1 MKLKTDDTSLIT
13 AQQPDAPTP
22 ETPDAAQ
29 SPRRSLWKTWIADL
43 LLFCFTG
50 IYVELC
56 LHLCVYHKLDRHT
69 IYLILFALQAGVF
82 FSLLTSFLPKILR
95 QIVGVLL
102 VAVQVLFAEVQLVYQ
117 CIFGN
122 FMPISQ
128 VSMGENVIT
137 NFNSQIFY
145 AIFKNLPRIILLL
158 LPLIAEQALSVTIG
172 LADTLMVSSVGE
184 AAVSGVSLV
193 DSFNT
198 LMIQIMSALATGGA
212 VVTSQYIGHQE
223 PKNAKAAAAQI
234 LFVLSSF
241 SVLVAAVVIGGRHAI
256 LRGIFGSID
265 ADVMTYAE
273 TYFLLSAL
281 SYPFIGLYNAGA
293 ALFRAQGNSKISMM
307 SSLVMNV
314 VNIGGNAV
322 LIYGFKMGVMGAALA
337 SLVSRAIACV
347 AVLYLLQRPACPLR
361 VDGLQAL
368 APKAR
373 LIQQILRV
381 GIPAGI
387 ENGMFQIGKLS
398 VSSLTSTLG
407 TAAIAANAV
416 ANTTTTFLNIP
427 ANAVG
432 MAALTV
438 VGQCLGAGEK
448 DQAVYYS
455 RRLMLTA
462 YCGAWVMNLSAFFF
476 ANRFAVSLF
485 NLSPEA
491 QAMALDIMVWFN
503 IVSLFV
509 WPSSFTL
516 PNILRAAGD
525 ARFTMTVSIVSMW
538 AFRVGFCYL
547 CVLAFHGGL
556 LAIWMGM
563 YLDWAFRSLCF
574 FVRFVR
580 GKWLEQQVI

>member
-1 MKLKTDDTSLIT
+1 MSTTQKPIN
-13 AQQPDAPTP
+13 P
-22 ETPDAAQ
+22 
-29 SPRRSLWKTWIADL
+29 
-43 LLFCFTG
+43 LFT
-50 IYVELC
+50 
-56 LHLCVYHKLDRHT
+56 R
-69 IYLILFALQAGVF
+69 QA
-82 FSLLTSFLPKILR
+82 
-95 QIVGVLL
+95 L
-102 VAVQVLFAEVQLVYQ
+102 VA
-117 CIFGN
+117 
-122 FMPISQ
+122 
-128 VSMGENVIT
+128 
-137 NFNSQIFY
+137 
-145 AIFKNLPRIILLL
+145 LL

-198 LMIQIMSALATGGA
+198 LMIQVMSALATGGA
-212 VVTSQYIGHQE
+212 VVTSQYIGHRE

-234 LFVLSSF
+234 LFVLASF
-241 SVLVAAVVIGGRHAI
+241 SLVVAAVVVVGRHAI

-265 ADVMTYAE
+265 ADVMRYAE

-293 ALFRAQGNSKISMM
+293 ALFRAQGNSKISML

-314 VNIGGNAV
+314 INIGGNAV
-322 LIYGFKMGVMGAALA
+322 LIYGFGMGVLGAALA
-337 SLVSRAIACV
+337 SLVSRAVSCLV
-347 AVLYLLQRPACPLR
+347 VLYLLQKPACPLR
-361 VDGLQAL
+361 VDGLRAL
-368 APKAR
+368 APDGG
-373 LIQQILRV
+373 LIRRVLRV

-448 DQAVYYS
+448 EQAVYYS
-455 RRLMLTA
+455 RRLLLTA
-462 YCGAWVMNLSAFFF
+462 YCGAWVMNLSAFLF
-476 ANRFAVSLF
+476 ANRFAISLF

-491 QAMALDIMVWFN
+491 QTMALQVMVWFN
-503 IVSLFV
+503 FVSLFF

-525 ARFTMTVSIVSMW
+525 ARFTMAVSILSMW
-538 AFRVGFCYL
+538 VFRVGFCYVM
-547 CVLAFHGGL
+547 VLGFHGRL
-556 LAIWMGM
+556 LSIWMGM
-563 YLDWAFRSLCF
+563 FLDWVFRSLCF

-580 GKWLEQQVI
+580 GRWMEQSVI

>member
-1 MKLKTDDTSLIT
+1 MSTTQKPIN
-13 AQQPDAPTP
+13 P
-22 ETPDAAQ
+22 
-29 SPRRSLWKTWIADL
+29 
-43 LLFCFTG
+43 LFT
-50 IYVELC
+50 
-56 LHLCVYHKLDRHT
+56 R
-69 IYLILFALQAGVF
+69 QA
-82 FSLLTSFLPKILR
+82 
-95 QIVGVLL
+95 L
-102 VAVQVLFAEVQLVYQ
+102 VA
-117 CIFGN
+117 
-122 FMPISQ
+122 
-128 VSMGENVIT
+128 
-137 NFNSQIFY
+137 
-145 AIFKNLPRIILLL
+145 LL

-198 LMIQIMSALATGGA
+198 LMIQVMSALATGGA
-212 VVTSQYIGHQE
+212 VVTSQYIGHRE

-234 LFVLSSF
+234 LFVLASF
-241 SVLVAAVVIGGRHAI
+241 SLVVAAVVVVGRHAI

-265 ADVMTYAE
+265 ADVMRYAE

-293 ALFRAQGNSKISMM
+293 ALFRAQGNSKISML

-314 VNIGGNAV
+314 INIGGNAV
-322 LIYGFKMGVMGAALA
+322 LIFGFGMGVMGAALA
-337 SLVSRAIACV
+337 SLVSRAVACAV
-347 AVLYLLQRPACPLR
+347 VLYLLQKPACPLR
-361 VDGLQAL
+361 VDGLRAL
-368 APKAR
+368 APDGG
-373 LIQQILRV
+373 LIRRILRV

-416 ANTTTTFLNIP
+416 
-427 ANAVG
+427 G

-448 DQAVYYS
+448 EQAVYYS
-455 RRLMLTA
+455 RRLLLTA
-462 YCGAWVMNLSAFFF
+462 YCGAWVMNLSAFLF
-476 ANRFAVSLF
+476 ANKFAISLF

-491 QAMALDIMVWFN
+491 QTMALQVMVWFN
-503 IVSLFV
+503 FVSLFF

-525 ARFTMTVSIVSMW
+525 ARFTMAVSILSMW
-538 AFRVGFCYL
+538 VFRVGFCYVM
-547 CVLAFHGGL
+547 VLGFHGRL
-556 LAIWMGM
+556 LSIWMGM
-563 YLDWAFRSLCF
+563 FLDWVFRSLCF

-580 GKWLEQQVI
+580 GRWMEQSVI

>member
-1 MKLKTDDTSLIT
+1 MTATKTPAFHKPPLFTRQQLI
-13 AQQPDAPTP
+13 A
-22 ETPDAAQ
+22 
-29 SPRRSLWKTWIADL
+29 
-43 LLFCFTG
+43 
-50 IYVELC
+50 
-56 LHLCVYHKLDRHT
+56 
-69 IYLILFALQAGVF
+69 
-82 FSLLTSFLPKILR
+82 
-95 QIVGVLL
+95 
-102 VAVQVLFAEVQLVYQ
+102 
-117 CIFGN
+117 
-122 FMPISQ
+122 
-128 VSMGENVIT
+128 
-137 NFNSQIFY
+137 
-145 AIFKNLPRIILLL
+145 LL

-212 VVTSQYIGHQE
+212 VVTSQYIGRQE
-223 PKNAKAAAAQI
+223 PRDARNAAAQI
-234 LFVLSSF
+234 LFILSSF
-241 SVLVAAVVIGGRHAI
+241 SLLVAAVVVAGRHAI
-256 LRGIFGSID
+256 LQGIFGSID
-265 ADVMTYAE
+265 ADVMRYAE

-293 ALFRAQGNSKISMM
+293 ALFRAQGNSKISML

-322 LIYGFKMGVMGAALA
+322 LIFHFKMGVMGAALA
-337 SLVSRAIACV
+337 SLVSRMIACF
-347 AVLYLLQRPACPLR
+347 AVIYLLEKPGCLLRIEHLTDLKPDLPLIR
-361 VDGLQAL
+361 
-368 APKAR
+368 R
-373 LIQQILRV
+373 ILRV

-455 RRLMLTA
+455 RRLMLFA
-462 YCGAWVMNLSAFFF
+462 YCGAWFMNLSAFLF
-476 ANRFAVSLF
+476 ANKFALGLF
-485 NLSPEA
+485 SLSPEA
-491 QAMALDIMVWFN
+491 YAMALEVMVWFN
-503 IVSLFV
+503 IVSLFI
-509 WPSSFTL
+509 WPSSFTM

-580 GKWLEQQVI
+580 GKWLEQNVI

>member
-1 MKLKTDDTSLIT
+1 MTST
-13 AQQPDAPTP
+13 QKPTNP
-22 ETPDAAQ
+22 
-29 SPRRSLWKTWIADL
+29 
-43 LLFCFTG
+43 LFT
-50 IYVELC
+50 
-56 LHLCVYHKLDRHT
+56 R
-69 IYLILFALQAGVF
+69 QA
-82 FSLLTSFLPKILR
+82 
-95 QIVGVLL
+95 L
-102 VAVQVLFAEVQLVYQ
+102 VA
-117 CIFGN
+117 
-122 FMPISQ
+122 
-128 VSMGENVIT
+128 
-137 NFNSQIFY
+137 
-145 AIFKNLPRIILLL
+145 LL

-198 LMIQIMSALATGGA
+198 LMIQVMSALATGGA
-212 VVTSQYIGHQE
+212 VVASQYIGHRE

-234 LFVLSSF
+234 LFVLASF
-241 SVLVAAVVIGGRHAI
+241 SLVVAAVVVVGRHAI

-265 ADVMTYAE
+265 ADVMRYAE

-293 ALFRAQGNSKISMM
+293 ALFRAQGNSKISML

-314 VNIGGNAV
+314 INIGGNAV
-322 LIYGFKMGVMGAALA
+322 LIYGFGMGVLGAALA
-337 SLVSRAIACV
+337 SLVSRAVSCLV
-347 AVLYLLQRPACPLR
+347 VLYLLQKPACPLR
-361 VDGLQAL
+361 VDGLRAL
-368 APKAR
+368 APDGG
-373 LIQQILRV
+373 LIRRILRV

-448 DQAVYYS
+448 EQAVYYS
-455 RRLMLTA
+455 RRLLLTA
-462 YCGAWVMNLSAFFF
+462 YCGAWVMNLSAFLF
-476 ANRFAVSLF
+476 ANRFAISLF

-491 QAMALDIMVWFN
+491 QTMALQVMVWFN
-503 IVSLFV
+503 FVSLFF

-525 ARFTMTVSIVSMW
+525 ARFTMAVSILSMW
-538 AFRVGFCYL
+538 VFRVGFCYVM
-547 CVLAFHGGL
+547 VLGFHGRL
-556 LAIWMGM
+556 LSIWMGM
-563 YLDWAFRSLCF
+563 FLDWVFRSLCF
-574 FVRFVR
+574 FVRFAR
-580 GKWLEQQVI
+580 GRWMEQSVI

>member
-1 MKLKTDDTSLIT
+1 MSTTQKPIN
-13 AQQPDAPTP
+13 P
-22 ETPDAAQ
+22 
-29 SPRRSLWKTWIADL
+29 
-43 LLFCFTG
+43 LFT
-50 IYVELC
+50 
-56 LHLCVYHKLDRHT
+56 R
-69 IYLILFALQAGVF
+69 QA
-82 FSLLTSFLPKILR
+82 
-95 QIVGVLL
+95 L
-102 VAVQVLFAEVQLVYQ
+102 VA
-117 CIFGN
+117 
-122 FMPISQ
+122 
-128 VSMGENVIT
+128 
-137 NFNSQIFY
+137 
-145 AIFKNLPRIILLL
+145 LL

-198 LMIQIMSALATGGA
+198 LMIQVMSALATGGA
-212 VVTSQYIGHQE
+212 VVTSQYIGHRE

-234 LFVLSSF
+234 LFVLASF
-241 SVLVAAVVIGGRHAI
+241 SLVVAAVVVVGRHAI

-265 ADVMTYAE
+265 ADVMRYAE

-293 ALFRAQGNSKISMM
+293 ALFRAQGNSKISML

-314 VNIGGNAV
+314 INIGGNAV
-322 LIYGFKMGVMGAALA
+322 LIYGFGMGVLGAALA
-337 SLVSRAIACV
+337 SLVSRAVSCLV
-347 AVLYLLQRPACPLR
+347 VLWLLQRPACPLR
-361 VDGLQAL
+361 VDGLRAL
-368 APKAR
+368 APDGG
-373 LIQQILRV
+373 LIRRILRV

-416 ANTTTTFLNIP
+416 ANTASTFLNIP

-448 DQAVYYS
+448 EQAVYYS
-455 RRLMLTA
+455 RRLLLTA
-462 YCGAWVMNLSAFFF
+462 YCGAWVMNLSAFLF
-476 ANRFAVSLF
+476 ANRFAISLF

-491 QAMALDIMVWFN
+491 QTMALQVMVWFN
-503 IVSLFV
+503 FVSLFF

-525 ARFTMTVSIVSMW
+525 ARFTMAVSILSMW
-538 AFRVGFCYL
+538 VFRVGFCYVM
-547 CVLAFHGGL
+547 VLGFHGRL
-556 LAIWMGM
+556 LSIWMGM
-563 YLDWAFRSLCF
+563 FLDWGFRSLCF
-574 FVRFVR
+574 FVRFAR
-580 GKWLEQQVI
+580 GRWMEQSVI

>member
-1 MKLKTDDTSLIT
+1 MTATKTPAFHKPPLFTRQQLI
-13 AQQPDAPTP
+13 A
-22 ETPDAAQ
+22 
-29 SPRRSLWKTWIADL
+29 
-43 LLFCFTG
+43 
-50 IYVELC
+50 
-56 LHLCVYHKLDRHT
+56 
-69 IYLILFALQAGVF
+69 
-82 FSLLTSFLPKILR
+82 
-95 QIVGVLL
+95 
-102 VAVQVLFAEVQLVYQ
+102 
-117 CIFGN
+117 
-122 FMPISQ
+122 
-128 VSMGENVIT
+128 
-137 NFNSQIFY
+137 
-145 AIFKNLPRIILLL
+145 LL

-212 VVTSQYIGHQE
+212 VVTSQYIGRQE
-223 PKNAKAAAAQI
+223 PKDAKNAAAQI
-234 LFVLSSF
+234 LFILSSF
-241 SVLVAAVVIGGRHAI
+241 SLLVAAVVVAGRHAI

-265 ADVMTYAE
+265 VDVMRYAE

-455 RRLMLTA
+455 RRLMLFA
-462 YCGAWVMNLSAFFF
+462 YCGAWFMNLSAFLF
-476 ANRFAVSLF
+476 ANKFALGLF
-485 NLSPEA
+485 GLSPEA
-491 QAMALDIMVWFN
+491 YAMALEVMVWFN
-503 IVSLFV
+503 IVSLFI
-509 WPSSFTL
+509 WPSSFTM

-580 GKWLEQQVI
+580 GKWLEQNVI

>member
-1 MKLKTDDTSLIT
+1 MSTTQKPIN
-13 AQQPDAPTP
+13 P
-22 ETPDAAQ
+22 
-29 SPRRSLWKTWIADL
+29 
-43 LLFCFTG
+43 LFT
-50 IYVELC
+50 
-56 LHLCVYHKLDRHT
+56 R
-69 IYLILFALQAGVF
+69 QA
-82 FSLLTSFLPKILR
+82 
-95 QIVGVLL
+95 L
-102 VAVQVLFAEVQLVYQ
+102 VA
-117 CIFGN
+117 
-122 FMPISQ
+122 
-128 VSMGENVIT
+128 
-137 NFNSQIFY
+137 
-145 AIFKNLPRIILLL
+145 LL

-198 LMIQIMSALATGGA
+198 LMIQVMSALATGGA
-212 VVTSQYIGHQE
+212 VVTSQYIGHRE

-234 LFVLSSF
+234 LFVLASF
-241 SVLVAAVVIGGRHAI
+241 SLVVAAVVVVGRHAI

-265 ADVMTYAE
+265 ADVMRYAE

-293 ALFRAQGNSKISMM
+293 ALFRAQGNSKISML

-314 VNIGGNAV
+314 INIGGNAV
-322 LIYGFKMGVMGAALA
+322 LIFGFGMGVMGAALA
-337 SLVSRAIACV
+337 SLVSRAVACAV
-347 AVLYLLQRPACPLR
+347 VLYLLQKPACPLR
-361 VDGLQAL
+361 VDGLRAL
-368 APKAR
+368 APDSG
-373 LIQQILRV
+373 LIRRILRV

-448 DQAVYYS
+448 EQAVYYS
-455 RRLMLTA
+455 RRLLLTA
-462 YCGAWVMNLSAFFF
+462 YCGAWVMNLSAFLF
-476 ANRFAVSLF
+476 ANRFAISLF

-491 QAMALDIMVWFN
+491 QTMALQVMVWFN
-503 IVSLFV
+503 FVSLFF

-516 PNILRAAGD
+516 PNILRAAGA
-525 ARFTMTVSIVSMW
+525 ARFTMAVSILSMW
-538 AFRVGFCYL
+538 VFRVGFCFVM
-547 CVLAFHGGL
+547 VLGFHGRL
-556 LAIWMGM
+556 LSIWMGM
-563 YLDWAFRSLCF
+563 FLDWVFRSLCF
-574 FVRFVR
+574 FVRFAR
-580 GKWLEQQVI
+580 GRWMEQSVI

>member
-1 MKLKTDDTSLIT
+1 MTST
-13 AQQPDAPTP
+13 QKPTNP
-22 ETPDAAQ
+22 
-29 SPRRSLWKTWIADL
+29 
-43 LLFCFTG
+43 LFT
-50 IYVELC
+50 
-56 LHLCVYHKLDRHT
+56 R
-69 IYLILFALQAGVF
+69 QA
-82 FSLLTSFLPKILR
+82 
-95 QIVGVLL
+95 L
-102 VAVQVLFAEVQLVYQ
+102 VA
-117 CIFGN
+117 
-122 FMPISQ
+122 
-128 VSMGENVIT
+128 
-137 NFNSQIFY
+137 
-145 AIFKNLPRIILLL
+145 LL

-198 LMIQIMSALATGGA
+198 LMIQVMSALATGGA
-212 VVTSQYIGHQE
+212 VVTSQYIGHRE

-234 LFVLSSF
+234 LFVLASF
-241 SVLVAAVVIGGRHAI
+241 SLVVAAVVVVGRHAI

-265 ADVMTYAE
+265 ADVMRYAE

-293 ALFRAQGNSKISMM
+293 ALFRAQGNSKISML

-314 VNIGGNAV
+314 INIGGNAV
-322 LIYGFKMGVMGAALA
+322 LIYGFGMGVLGAALA
-337 SLVSRAIACV
+337 SLVSRAVSCLV
-347 AVLYLLQRPACPLR
+347 VLWLLQRPACPLR
-361 VDGLQAL
+361 VDGLRAL
-368 APKAR
+368 APDGG
-373 LIQQILRV
+373 LIRRILRV

-416 ANTTTTFLNIP
+416 ANTATTFLNIP

-448 DQAVYYS
+448 EQAVYYS
-455 RRLMLTA
+455 RRLLLTA
-462 YCGAWVMNLSAFFF
+462 YCGAWVMNLSAFLF
-476 ANRFAVSLF
+476 ANRFAISLF

-491 QAMALDIMVWFN
+491 QTMALQVMVWFN
-503 IVSLFV
+503 FVSLFF

-525 ARFTMTVSIVSMW
+525 ARFTMAVSILSMW
-538 AFRVGFCYL
+538 VFRVGFCYVM
-547 CVLAFHGGL
+547 VLGFHGRL
-556 LAIWMGM
+556 LSIWMGM
-563 YLDWAFRSLCF
+563 FLDWVFRSLCF
-574 FVRFVR
+574 FVRFAR
-580 GKWLEQQVI
+580 GRWMEQSVI

>member
-1 MKLKTDDTSLIT
+1 MSTTQKPIN
-13 AQQPDAPTP
+13 P
-22 ETPDAAQ
+22 
-29 SPRRSLWKTWIADL
+29 
-43 LLFCFTG
+43 LFT
-50 IYVELC
+50 
-56 LHLCVYHKLDRHT
+56 R
-69 IYLILFALQAGVF
+69 QA
-82 FSLLTSFLPKILR
+82 
-95 QIVGVLL
+95 L
-102 VAVQVLFAEVQLVYQ
+102 VA
-117 CIFGN
+117 
-122 FMPISQ
+122 
-128 VSMGENVIT
+128 
-137 NFNSQIFY
+137 
-145 AIFKNLPRIILLL
+145 LL

-198 LMIQIMSALATGGA
+198 LMIQVMSALATGGA
-212 VVTSQYIGHQE
+212 VVTSQYIGHRE

-234 LFVLSSF
+234 LFVLASF
-241 SVLVAAVVIGGRHAI
+241 SLVVAAVVAVGRHAI

-265 ADVMTYAE
+265 ADVMRYAE

-293 ALFRAQGNSKISMM
+293 ALFRAQGNSKISML

-314 VNIGGNAV
+314 INIGGNAV
-322 LIYGFKMGVMGAALA
+322 LIYGFGMGVLGAALA
-337 SLVSRAIACV
+337 SLVSRAVSCLV
-347 AVLYLLQRPACPLR
+347 VLWLLQRPGCPLR
-361 VDGLQAL
+361 VEGLKAL
-368 APKAR
+368 APDGS
-373 LIQQILRV
+373 LIRRILRV

-416 ANTTTTFLNIP
+416 ANTASTFLNVP

-448 DQAVYYS
+448 EQAVYYS
-455 RRLMLTA
+455 RRLLLTA
-462 YCGAWVMNLSAFFF
+462 YCGAWVMNLSAFLF
-476 ANRFAVSLF
+476 ANRFAISLF

-491 QAMALDIMVWFN
+491 QTMALQVMVWFN
-503 IVSLFV
+503 FVSLFF

-525 ARFTMTVSIVSMW
+525 ARFTMAVSILSMW
-538 AFRVGFCYL
+538 VFRVGFCYVM
-547 CVLAFHGGL
+547 VLGFHGRL
-556 LAIWMGM
+556 LSIWMGM
-563 YLDWAFRSLCF
+563 FLDWVFRSLCF
-574 FVRFVR
+574 FVRFAR
-580 GKWLEQQVI
+580 GRWMEQSVI

>member
-1 MKLKTDDTSLIT
+1 MKSSKFTS
-13 AQQPDAPTP
+13 TP
-22 ETPDAAQ
+22 LF
-29 SPRRSLWKTWIADL
+29 PR
-43 LLFCFTG
+43 
-50 IYVELC
+50 
-56 LHLCVYHKLDRHT
+56 
-69 IYLILFALQAGVF
+69 QA
-82 FSLLTSFLPKILR
+82 
-95 QIVGVLL
+95 L
-102 VAVQVLFAEVQLVYQ
+102 VA
-117 CIFGN
+117 
-122 FMPISQ
+122 
-128 VSMGENVIT
+128 
-137 NFNSQIFY
+137 
-145 AIFKNLPRIILLL
+145 LL

-265 ADVMTYAE
+265 ADVMHYAE

-293 ALFRAQGNSKISMM
+293 ALFRAQGNSKISML

-322 LIYGFKMGVMGAALA
+322 LIYGFGMGVMGAALA
-337 SLVSRAIACV
+337 SLVSRAIACAV
-347 AVLYLLQRPACPLR
+347 VLYLLQKPDCALR
-361 VDGLQAL
+361 VDSLRAMAPNGGLI
-368 APKAR
+368 R
-373 LIQQILRV
+373 RILRV

-387 ENGMFQIGKLS
+387 ENGMFQIGKRS

-416 ANTTTTFLNIP
+416 AGNISSFLNVP
-427 ANAVG
+427 ASAVG
-432 MAALTV
+432 IGALTV

-448 DQAVYYS
+448 VQAKRYS
-455 RRLMLTA
+455 RLLLLTA
-462 YCGAWVMNLSAFFF
+462 YAGDWVMNLSGLFFLNKL
-476 ANRFAVSLF
+476 ALSWF

-491 QAMALDIMVWFN
+491 YGMALELMVWFN
-503 IVSLFV
+503 AVSLIL

-525 ARFTMTVSIVSMW
+525 AAFTMTVSVISMW
-538 AFRVGFCYL
+538 VFRVAFCYL
-547 CVLAFHGGL
+547 MVLKFHCGL
-556 LAIWMGM
+556 LFIWMGM
-563 YLDWAFRSLCF
+563 FLDWAMRSLF
-574 FVRFVR
+574 FCVRFVR
-580 GKWLEQQVI
+580 GRWMEQKVI

>member
-1 MKLKTDDTSLIT
+1 MT
-13 AQQPDAPTP
+13 ATKPSQFNKPPLFTRQQ
-22 ETPDAAQ
+22 
-29 SPRRSLWKTWIADL
+29 
-43 LLFCFTG
+43 
-50 IYVELC
+50 
-56 LHLCVYHKLDRHT
+56 
-69 IYLILFALQAGVF
+69 
-82 FSLLTSFLPKILR
+82 
-95 QIVGVLL
+95 L
-102 VAVQVLFAEVQLVYQ
+102 VA
-117 CIFGN
+117 
-122 FMPISQ
+122 
-128 VSMGENVIT
+128 
-137 NFNSQIFY
+137 
-145 AIFKNLPRIILLL
+145 LL
-158 LPLIAEQALSVTIG
+158 LPLIAEQALSVSIG

-198 LMIQIMSALATGGA
+198 LMIQVMSALATGGA
-212 VVTSQYIGHQE
+212 VVTSQYIGRGE
-223 PKNAKAAAAQI
+223 PKDAKRAAAQI
-234 LFVLSSF
+234 LFILSSF
-241 SVLVAAVVIGGRHAI
+241 SCLVAAVVIVGRHAI

-265 ADVMTYAE
+265 ADVMRYAE

-293 ALFRAQGNSKISMM
+293 ALFRAQGNSKVSMM

-322 LIYGFKMGVMGAALA
+322 LIYGFRMGVMGAALA
-337 SLVSRAIACV
+337 SLVSRAIACF

-368 APKAR
+368 APQGR
-373 LIQQILRV
+373 LIRQILRV

-416 ANTTTTFLNIP
+416 ANTASTFLNIP

-448 DQAVYYS
+448 EQAVYYS
-455 RRLMLTA
+455 RRLLLTA
-462 YCGAWVMNLSAFFF
+462 YCGAWVMNLSAFLF
-476 ANRFAVSLF
+476 ANRFAISLF

-491 QAMALDIMVWFN
+491 QTMALQVMVWFN
-503 IVSLFV
+503 FVSLFF

-525 ARFTMTVSIVSMW
+525 ARFTMAVSILSMW
-538 AFRVGFCYL
+538 VFRVGFCYVM
-547 CVLAFHGGL
+547 VLGFHGRL
-556 LAIWMGM
+556 LSIWMGM
-563 YLDWAFRSLCF
+563 FLDWVFRSLCF
-574 FVRFVR
+574 FVRFAR
-580 GKWLEQQVI
+580 GRWMEQSVI

>member
-1 MKLKTDDTSLIT
+1 MTATKTPAFHKPPLFTRQQLI
-13 AQQPDAPTP
+13 A
-22 ETPDAAQ
+22 
-29 SPRRSLWKTWIADL
+29 
-43 LLFCFTG
+43 
-50 IYVELC
+50 
-56 LHLCVYHKLDRHT
+56 
-69 IYLILFALQAGVF
+69 
-82 FSLLTSFLPKILR
+82 
-95 QIVGVLL
+95 
-102 VAVQVLFAEVQLVYQ
+102 
-117 CIFGN
+117 
-122 FMPISQ
+122 
-128 VSMGENVIT
+128 
-137 NFNSQIFY
+137 
-145 AIFKNLPRIILLL
+145 LL

-198 LMIQIMSALATGGA
+198 LMIQVMSALATGGA
-212 VVTSQYIGHQE
+212 VVTSQYIGRQE
-223 PKNAKAAAAQI
+223 PKDAKNAAAQN
-234 LFVLSSF
+234 LFILSSF
-241 SVLVAAVVIGGRHAI
+241 SLLVAAVVVAGRHAI

-265 ADVMTYAE
+265 VDVMRYAE

-407 TAAIAANAV
+407 TAAIAANSV

-455 RRLMLTA
+455 RRLMLFA
-462 YCGAWVMNLSAFFF
+462 YCGAWFMNLSAFLF
-476 ANRFAVSLF
+476 ANKFALGLF

-491 QAMALDIMVWFN
+491 YAMALEVMVWFN
-503 IVSLFV
+503 IVSLFI
-509 WPSSFTL
+509 WPSSFTM

-525 ARFTMTVSIVSMW
+525 ARFTHDREH
-538 AFRVGFCYL
+538 RVHVGL
-547 CVLAFHGGL
+547 PGGL
-556 LAIWMGM
+556 LLPVCAGLPRRPAGH
-563 YLDWAFRSLCF
+563 LDGHVSGLGVPLPVLLCTLRARQVAGTAGHLNLSSAFYKSLPRRQALF
-574 FVRFVR
+574 LRNTH
-580 GKWLEQQVI
+580 K

>member
-1 MKLKTDDTSLIT
+1 MSTTQKPIN
-13 AQQPDAPTP
+13 P
-22 ETPDAAQ
+22 
-29 SPRRSLWKTWIADL
+29 
-43 LLFCFTG
+43 LFT
-50 IYVELC
+50 
-56 LHLCVYHKLDRHT
+56 R
-69 IYLILFALQAGVF
+69 QA
-82 FSLLTSFLPKILR
+82 
-95 QIVGVLL
+95 L
-102 VAVQVLFAEVQLVYQ
+102 VA
-117 CIFGN
+117 
-122 FMPISQ
+122 
-128 VSMGENVIT
+128 
-137 NFNSQIFY
+137 
-145 AIFKNLPRIILLL
+145 LL

-198 LMIQIMSALATGGA
+198 LMIQVMSALATGGA
-212 VVTSQYIGHQE
+212 VVTSQYIGHRE

-234 LFVLSSF
+234 LFVLASF
-241 SVLVAAVVIGGRHAI
+241 SLVVAAVVVVGRHAI

-265 ADVMTYAE
+265 ADVMRYAE

-293 ALFRAQGNSKISMM
+293 ALFRAQGNSKISML

-314 VNIGGNAV
+314 INIGGNAV
-322 LIYGFKMGVMGAALA
+322 LIYGFGMGVLGAALA
-337 SLVSRAIACV
+337 SLVSRAVSCLV
-347 AVLYLLQRPACPLR
+347 VLWLLQRPACPLR
-361 VDGLQAL
+361 VDGLRAL
-368 APKAR
+368 APDGGLIRR
-373 LIQQILRV
+373 LLRV

-416 ANTTTTFLNIP
+416 ANTASTFLNIP

-448 DQAVYYS
+448 EQAVYYS
-455 RRLMLTA
+455 RRLLLTA
-462 YCGAWVMNLSAFFF
+462 YCGAWLMNLSAFLF
-476 ANRFAVSLF
+476 ANRFVISLF

-491 QAMALDIMVWFN
+491 QTMALQVMVWFN
-503 IVSLFV
+503 FVSLFF

-525 ARFTMTVSIVSMW
+525 ARFTMAVSILSMW
-538 AFRVGFCYL
+538 VFRVGFCYVM
-547 CVLAFHGGL
+547 VLGFHGRL
-556 LAIWMGM
+556 LSIWMGM
-563 YLDWAFRSLCF
+563 FLDWVFRSLCF
-574 FVRFVR
+574 FVRFAR
-580 GKWLEQQVI
+580 GRWMEQSVI

>member
-1 MKLKTDDTSLIT
+1 MKSSKFTS
-13 AQQPDAPTP
+13 TP
-22 ETPDAAQ
+22 LF
-29 SPRRSLWKTWIADL
+29 PR
-43 LLFCFTG
+43 
-50 IYVELC
+50 
-56 LHLCVYHKLDRHT
+56 
-69 IYLILFALQAGVF
+69 QA
-82 FSLLTSFLPKILR
+82 
-95 QIVGVLL
+95 L
-102 VAVQVLFAEVQLVYQ
+102 VA
-117 CIFGN
+117 
-122 FMPISQ
+122 
-128 VSMGENVIT
+128 
-137 NFNSQIFY
+137 
-145 AIFKNLPRIILLL
+145 LL

-241 SVLVAAVVIGGRHAI
+241 SVLVAAVVIGWRHAI

-265 ADVMTYAE
+265 ADVMHYAE

-293 ALFRAQGNSKISMM
+293 ALFRAQGNSKISML

-322 LIYGFKMGVMGAALA
+322 LIYGFGMGVMGAALA
-337 SLVSRAIACV
+337 SLVSRAIACAV
-347 AVLYLLQRPACPLR
+347 VLYLLQKPDCALR
-361 VDGLQAL
+361 VDSLRAMAPNGGLI
-368 APKAR
+368 R
-373 LIQQILRV
+373 RILRV

-416 ANTTTTFLNIP
+416 
-427 ANAVG
+427 G

-448 DQAVYYS
+448 EQAVYYS

-462 YCGAWVMNLSAFFF
+462 DCGAWVMNLSAFFF

-547 CVLAFHGGL
+547 AVLCFGGGL
-556 LAIWMGM
+556 LSIWMGM
-563 YLDWAFRSLCF
+563 YLDWVFRSLCF
-574 FVRFVR
+574 YLRFRR
-580 GKWLEQQVI
+580 GNWLEQSVI

>member
-1 MKLKTDDTSLIT
+1 MTSTQKPIN
-13 AQQPDAPTP
+13 P
-22 ETPDAAQ
+22 
-29 SPRRSLWKTWIADL
+29 
-43 LLFCFTG
+43 LFT
-50 IYVELC
+50 
-56 LHLCVYHKLDRHT
+56 R
-69 IYLILFALQAGVF
+69 QA
-82 FSLLTSFLPKILR
+82 
-95 QIVGVLL
+95 L
-102 VAVQVLFAEVQLVYQ
+102 VA
-117 CIFGN
+117 
-122 FMPISQ
+122 
-128 VSMGENVIT
+128 
-137 NFNSQIFY
+137 
-145 AIFKNLPRIILLL
+145 LL

-198 LMIQIMSALATGGA
+198 LMIQVMSALATGGA
-212 VVTSQYIGHQE
+212 VVTSQYIGHRE

-234 LFVLSSF
+234 LFVLASF
-241 SVLVAAVVIGGRHAI
+241 SLVVAAVVVVGRHAI

-265 ADVMTYAE
+265 ADVMRYAE

-293 ALFRAQGNSKISMM
+293 ALFRAQGNSKISML

-314 VNIGGNAV
+314 INIGGNAV
-322 LIYGFKMGVMGAALA
+322 LIYGFGMGVLGAALA
-337 SLVSRAIACV
+337 SLVSRAVSCAV
-347 AVLYLLQRPACPLR
+347 VLYLLQKPACPLR
-361 VDGLQAL
+361 VDGLRAL
-368 APKAR
+368 APDGG
-373 LIQQILRV
+373 LIRRILRV

-448 DQAVYYS
+448 EQAVYYS
-455 RRLMLTA
+455 RRLLLTA
-462 YCGAWVMNLSAFFF
+462 YCGAWVMNLSAFLF
-476 ANRFAVSLF
+476 ANKFAISLF

-491 QAMALDIMVWFN
+491 QTMALQVMVWFN
-503 IVSLFV
+503 FVSLFF

-525 ARFTMTVSIVSMW
+525 ARFTMAVSILSMW
-538 AFRVGFCYL
+538 VFRVGFCYVM
-547 CVLAFHGGL
+547 VLGFHGRL
-556 LAIWMGM
+556 LSIWMGM
-563 YLDWAFRSLCF
+563 FLDWVFRSLCF

-580 GKWLEQQVI
+580 GRWMEQSVI

>member
-1 MKLKTDDTSLIT
+1 MSTTQKPIN
-13 AQQPDAPTP
+13 P
-22 ETPDAAQ
+22 
-29 SPRRSLWKTWIADL
+29 
-43 LLFCFTG
+43 LFT
-50 IYVELC
+50 
-56 LHLCVYHKLDRHT
+56 R
-69 IYLILFALQAGVF
+69 QA
-82 FSLLTSFLPKILR
+82 
-95 QIVGVLL
+95 L
-102 VAVQVLFAEVQLVYQ
+102 VA
-117 CIFGN
+117 
-122 FMPISQ
+122 
-128 VSMGENVIT
+128 
-137 NFNSQIFY
+137 
-145 AIFKNLPRIILLL
+145 LL

-198 LMIQIMSALATGGA
+198 LMIQVMSALATGGA
-212 VVTSQYIGHQE
+212 VVTSQYIGHRE

-234 LFVLSSF
+234 LFVLASF
-241 SVLVAAVVIGGRHAI
+241 SLVVAAVVIVGRHAI

-265 ADVMTYAE
+265 ADVMRYAE

-293 ALFRAQGNSKISMM
+293 ALFRAQGNSKISML

-314 VNIGGNAV
+314 VNIGGNAI
-322 LIYGFKMGVMGAALA
+322 LIFGFGMGVLGAALA
-337 SLVSRAIACV
+337 SLISRAIACC
-347 AVLYLLQRPACPLR
+347 AVLYLLQKPQCMLRIPGLAALRP
-361 VDGLQAL
+361 D
-368 APKAR
+368 KR
-373 LIQQILRV
+373 LIRRILRV

-448 DQAVYYS
+448 EQAVYYS
-455 RRLMLTA
+455 RRLLLTA
-462 YCGAWVMNLSAFFF
+462 YCGAWVMNLSAFLF
-476 ANRFAVSLF
+476 ANRFAISLF

-491 QAMALDIMVWFN
+491 QTMALQVMVWFN
-503 IVSLFV
+503 FVSLFF

-525 ARFTMTVSIVSMW
+525 ARFTMAVSILSMW
-538 AFRVGFCYL
+538 VFRVGFCYVM
-547 CVLAFHGGL
+547 VLGFHGRL
-556 LAIWMGM
+556 LSIWMGM
-563 YLDWAFRSLCF
+563 FLDWVFRSLCF
-574 FVRFVR
+574 FVRFAR
-580 GKWLEQQVI
+580 GRWMEQSVI

>member
-1 MKLKTDDTSLIT
+1 MTST
-13 AQQPDAPTP
+13 QKPTNP
-22 ETPDAAQ
+22 
-29 SPRRSLWKTWIADL
+29 
-43 LLFCFTG
+43 LFT
-50 IYVELC
+50 
-56 LHLCVYHKLDRHT
+56 R
-69 IYLILFALQAGVF
+69 QA
-82 FSLLTSFLPKILR
+82 
-95 QIVGVLL
+95 L
-102 VAVQVLFAEVQLVYQ
+102 VA
-117 CIFGN
+117 
-122 FMPISQ
+122 
-128 VSMGENVIT
+128 
-137 NFNSQIFY
+137 
-145 AIFKNLPRIILLL
+145 LL

-198 LMIQIMSALATGGA
+198 LMIQVMSALATGGA
-212 VVTSQYIGHQE
+212 VVTSQYIGHRE

-234 LFVLSSF
+234 LFVLASF
-241 SVLVAAVVIGGRHAI
+241 SLVVAAVVVVGRHAI

-265 ADVMTYAE
+265 ADVMRYAE

-293 ALFRAQGNSKISMM
+293 ALFRAQGNSKISML

-314 VNIGGNAV
+314 INIGGNAV
-322 LIYGFKMGVMGAALA
+322 LIYGFGMGVLGAALA
-337 SLVSRAIACV
+337 SLVSRAVSCLV
-347 AVLYLLQRPACPLR
+347 VLWLLQRPGCPLR
-361 VDGLQAL
+361 VDGLRAL
-368 APKAR
+368 APDGG
-373 LIQQILRV
+373 LIRRILRV

-416 ANTTTTFLNIP
+416 ANTASTFLNIP

-448 DQAVYYS
+448 EQAVYYS
-455 RRLMLTA
+455 RRLLLTA
-462 YCGAWVMNLSAFFF
+462 YCGAWVMNLSAFLF
-476 ANRFAVSLF
+476 ANRFAISLF

-491 QAMALDIMVWFN
+491 QTMALQVMVWFN
-503 IVSLFV
+503 FVSLFF

-525 ARFTMTVSIVSMW
+525 ARFTMAVSILSMW
-538 AFRVGFCYL
+538 VFRVGFCYVM
-547 CVLAFHGGL
+547 VLGFHGRL
-556 LAIWMGM
+556 LSIWMGM
-563 YLDWAFRSLCF
+563 FLDWVFRSLCF
-574 FVRFVR
+574 FVRFAR
-580 GKWLEQQVI
+580 GRWMEQSVI

>member
-1 MKLKTDDTSLIT
+1 MSTTQKPIN
-13 AQQPDAPTP
+13 P
-22 ETPDAAQ
+22 
-29 SPRRSLWKTWIADL
+29 
-43 LLFCFTG
+43 LFT
-50 IYVELC
+50 
-56 LHLCVYHKLDRHT
+56 R
-69 IYLILFALQAGVF
+69 QA
-82 FSLLTSFLPKILR
+82 
-95 QIVGVLL
+95 L
-102 VAVQVLFAEVQLVYQ
+102 VA
-117 CIFGN
+117 
-122 FMPISQ
+122 
-128 VSMGENVIT
+128 
-137 NFNSQIFY
+137 
-145 AIFKNLPRIILLL
+145 LL

-198 LMIQIMSALATGGA
+198 LMIQVMSALATGGA
-212 VVTSQYIGHQE
+212 VVTSQYIGHRE

-234 LFVLSSF
+234 LFVLASF
-241 SVLVAAVVIGGRHAI
+241 SLVVAAVVAVGRHAI

-265 ADVMTYAE
+265 ADVMRYAE

-293 ALFRAQGNSKISMM
+293 ALFRAQGNSKISML

-314 VNIGGNAV
+314 INIGGNAV
-322 LIYGFKMGVMGAALA
+322 LIYGFGMGVLGAALA
-337 SLVSRAIACV
+337 SLVSRAVSCLV
-347 AVLYLLQRPACPLR
+347 VLYLLQKPACPLR
-361 VDGLQAL
+361 VDGLRAL
-368 APKAR
+368 APDGG
-373 LIQQILRV
+373 LIRRILRV

-448 DQAVYYS
+448 EQAVYYS
-455 RRLMLTA
+455 RRLLLTA

-476 ANRFAVSLF
+476 ANRMVVSLF
-485 NLSPEA
+485 HLSPEA
-491 QAMALDIMVWFN
+491 QTMALQVMVWFN
-503 IVSLFV
+503 FVSLFF

-525 ARFTMTVSIVSMW
+525 ARFTMAVSILSMW
-538 AFRVGFCYL
+538 VFRVGFCYVM
-547 CVLAFHGGL
+547 VLGFHGRL
-556 LAIWMGM
+556 LSIWMGM
-563 YLDWAFRSLCF
+563 FLDWVFRSLCF
-574 FVRFVR
+574 FVRFAR
-580 GKWLEQQVI
+580 GRWMEQSVI

>member
-1 MKLKTDDTSLIT
+1 MSTTQKPIN
-13 AQQPDAPTP
+13 P
-22 ETPDAAQ
+22 
-29 SPRRSLWKTWIADL
+29 
-43 LLFCFTG
+43 LFT
-50 IYVELC
+50 
-56 LHLCVYHKLDRHT
+56 R
-69 IYLILFALQAGVF
+69 QA
-82 FSLLTSFLPKILR
+82 
-95 QIVGVLL
+95 L
-102 VAVQVLFAEVQLVYQ
+102 VA
-117 CIFGN
+117 
-122 FMPISQ
+122 
-128 VSMGENVIT
+128 
-137 NFNSQIFY
+137 
-145 AIFKNLPRIILLL
+145 LL

-198 LMIQIMSALATGGA
+198 LMIQVMSALATGGA
-212 VVTSQYIGHQE
+212 VVTSQYIGHRE

-234 LFVLSSF
+234 LFVLASF
-241 SVLVAAVVIGGRHAI
+241 SLVVAAVVVVGRHAI

-265 ADVMTYAE
+265 ADVMRYAE

-281 SYPFIGLYNAGA
+281 SYPFIGVYNAGA
-293 ALFRAQGNSKISMM
+293 ALFRAQGNSKISML

-322 LIYGFKMGVMGAALA
+322 LIFYFKMGVMGAALA
-337 SLVSRAIACV
+337 SLVSRMIACF
-347 AVLYLLQRPACPLR
+347 AVIYLLEKPGCLLRIEHLTDLKPDLPLIR
-361 VDGLQAL
+361 
-368 APKAR
+368 R
-373 LIQQILRV
+373 ILRV

-448 DQAVYYS
+448 EQAVYYS
-455 RRLMLTA
+455 RRLLLTA
-462 YCGAWVMNLSAFFF
+462 YCGAWVMNLSAFLF
-476 ANRFAVSLF
+476 ANRFAISLF

-491 QAMALDIMVWFN
+491 QTMALQVMVWFN
-503 IVSLFV
+503 FVSLFF

-525 ARFTMTVSIVSMW
+525 ARFTMAVSILSMW
-538 AFRVGFCYL
+538 VFRVGFCYVM
-547 CVLAFHGGL
+547 VLGFHGRL
-556 LAIWMGM
+556 LSIWMGM
-563 YLDWAFRSLCF
+563 FLDWVFRSLCF
-574 FVRFVR
+574 FVRFAR
-580 GKWLEQQVI
+580 GRWMEQSVI

>member
-1 MKLKTDDTSLIT
+1 MSTTQKPIN
-13 AQQPDAPTP
+13 P
-22 ETPDAAQ
+22 
-29 SPRRSLWKTWIADL
+29 
-43 LLFCFTG
+43 LFT
-50 IYVELC
+50 
-56 LHLCVYHKLDRHT
+56 R
-69 IYLILFALQAGVF
+69 QA
-82 FSLLTSFLPKILR
+82 
-95 QIVGVLL
+95 L
-102 VAVQVLFAEVQLVYQ
+102 VA
-117 CIFGN
+117 
-122 FMPISQ
+122 
-128 VSMGENVIT
+128 
-137 NFNSQIFY
+137 
-145 AIFKNLPRIILLL
+145 LL

-198 LMIQIMSALATGGA
+198 LMIQVMSALATGGA
-212 VVTSQYIGHQE
+212 VVTSQYIGHRE

-234 LFVLSSF
+234 LFVLASF
-241 SVLVAAVVIGGRHAI
+241 SLVVAAVVVVGRHAI

-265 ADVMTYAE
+265 ADVMRYAE

-293 ALFRAQGNSKISMM
+293 ALFRAQGNSKISML

-314 VNIGGNAV
+314 INIGGNAV
-322 LIYGFKMGVMGAALA
+322 LIFGFGMGVMGAALA
-337 SLVSRAIACV
+337 SLVSRAVACAV
-347 AVLYLLQRPACPLR
+347 VLYLLQKPACPLR
-361 VDGLQAL
+361 VDGLRAL
-368 APKAR
+368 APDGG
-373 LIQQILRV
+373 LIRRILRV

-448 DQAVYYS
+448 EQAVYYS
-455 RRLMLTA
+455 RRLLLTA
-462 YCGAWVMNLSAFFF
+462 YCGAWVMNLSAFLF
-476 ANRFAVSLF
+476 ANRFAISLF

-491 QAMALDIMVWFN
+491 QTMALQVMVWFN
-503 IVSLFV
+503 FVSLFF

-525 ARFTMTVSIVSMW
+525 ARFTMAVSILSMW
-538 AFRVGFCYL
+538 VFRVGFCYVM
-547 CVLAFHGGL
+547 VLGFHGRL
-556 LAIWMGM
+556 LSIWMACFWTGCSAR
-563 YLDWAFRSLCF
+563 YASSCAFA
-574 FVRFVR
+574 R
-580 GKWLEQQVI
+580 GRWMEQSVI

>member
-1 MKLKTDDTSLIT
+1 MSTTQKPIN
-13 AQQPDAPTP
+13 P
-22 ETPDAAQ
+22 
-29 SPRRSLWKTWIADL
+29 
-43 LLFCFTG
+43 LFT
-50 IYVELC
+50 
-56 LHLCVYHKLDRHT
+56 R
-69 IYLILFALQAGVF
+69 QA
-82 FSLLTSFLPKILR
+82 
-95 QIVGVLL
+95 L
-102 VAVQVLFAEVQLVYQ
+102 VA
-117 CIFGN
+117 
-122 FMPISQ
+122 
-128 VSMGENVIT
+128 
-137 NFNSQIFY
+137 
-145 AIFKNLPRIILLL
+145 LL

-198 LMIQIMSALATGGA
+198 LMIQVMSALATGGA
-212 VVTSQYIGHQE
+212 VVTSQYIGHRE

-234 LFVLSSF
+234 LFVLASF
-241 SVLVAAVVIGGRHAI
+241 SLVVAAVVVVGRHAI

-265 ADVMTYAE
+265 ADVMRYAE

-293 ALFRAQGNSKISMM
+293 ALFRAQGNSKISML

-314 VNIGGNAV
+314 INIGGNAV
-322 LIYGFKMGVMGAALA
+322 LIYGFGMGVLGAALA
-337 SLVSRAIACV
+337 SLVSRAVSCLV
-347 AVLYLLQRPACPLR
+347 VLWLLQRPACPLR
-361 VDGLQAL
+361 VDGLRAL
-368 APKAR
+368 APDGG
-373 LIQQILRV
+373 LIRRILRV

-416 ANTTTTFLNIP
+416 ANTASTFLNIP

-448 DQAVYYS
+448 KQAVYYS
-455 RRLMLTA
+455 RRLLLTA
-462 YCGAWVMNLSAFFF
+462 YCGAWVMNLSAFLF
-476 ANRFAVSLF
+476 ANRFVISLF

-491 QAMALDIMVWFN
+491 QTMALQVMVWFN
-503 IVSLFV
+503 FVSLFF

-525 ARFTMTVSIVSMW
+525 ARFTMAVSILSMW
-538 AFRVGFCYL
+538 VFRVGFCYVM
-547 CVLAFHGGL
+547 VLGFHGRL
-556 LAIWMGM
+556 LSIWMGM
-563 YLDWAFRSLCF
+563 FLDWVFRSLCF

-580 GKWLEQQVI
+580 GRWMEQSVI

>member
-1 MKLKTDDTSLIT
+1 MSTTQKPIN
-13 AQQPDAPTP
+13 P
-22 ETPDAAQ
+22 
-29 SPRRSLWKTWIADL
+29 
-43 LLFCFTG
+43 LFT
-50 IYVELC
+50 
-56 LHLCVYHKLDRHT
+56 R
-69 IYLILFALQAGVF
+69 QA
-82 FSLLTSFLPKILR
+82 
-95 QIVGVLL
+95 L
-102 VAVQVLFAEVQLVYQ
+102 VA
-117 CIFGN
+117 
-122 FMPISQ
+122 
-128 VSMGENVIT
+128 
-137 NFNSQIFY
+137 
-145 AIFKNLPRIILLL
+145 LL

-198 LMIQIMSALATGGA
+198 LMIQVISALATGGA
-212 VVTSQYIGHQE
+212 VVTSQYIGHRE

-234 LFVLSSF
+234 LFVLASF
-241 SVLVAAVVIGGRHAI
+241 SLVVAAVVVVGRHAI

-265 ADVMTYAE
+265 ADVMRYAE

-293 ALFRAQGNSKISMM
+293 ALFRAQGNSKISML

-314 VNIGGNAV
+314 INIGGNAV
-322 LIYGFKMGVMGAALA
+322 LIFGFGMGVLGAALA
-337 SLVSRAIACV
+337 SLVSRAVSCLV
-347 AVLYLLQRPACPLR
+347 VLYLLQKPACPLR
-361 VDGLQAL
+361 VDGLRAL
-368 APKAR
+368 APDGG
-373 LIQQILRV
+373 LIRRILRV

-448 DQAVYYS
+448 EQAVYYS
-455 RRLMLTA
+455 RRLLLTA
-462 YCGAWVMNLSAFFF
+462 YCGAWVMNLSAFLF
-476 ANRFAVSLF
+476 ANRFAISLF

-491 QAMALDIMVWFN
+491 QTMALQVMVWFN
-503 IVSLFV
+503 FVSLFF

-525 ARFTMTVSIVSMW
+525 ARFTMAVSILSMW
-538 AFRVGFCYL
+538 VFRVGFCYVM
-547 CVLAFHGGL
+547 VLGFHGRL
-556 LAIWMGM
+556 LSIWMGM
-563 YLDWAFRSLCF
+563 FLDWVFRSLCF
-574 FVRFVR
+574 FVRFAR
-580 GKWLEQQVI
+580 GRWMEQSVI

>member
-1 MKLKTDDTSLIT
+1 MTATKTPAFHKPPLFTRQQLI
-13 AQQPDAPTP
+13 A
-22 ETPDAAQ
+22 
-29 SPRRSLWKTWIADL
+29 
-43 LLFCFTG
+43 
-50 IYVELC
+50 
-56 LHLCVYHKLDRHT
+56 
-69 IYLILFALQAGVF
+69 
-82 FSLLTSFLPKILR
+82 
-95 QIVGVLL
+95 
-102 VAVQVLFAEVQLVYQ
+102 
-117 CIFGN
+117 
-122 FMPISQ
+122 
-128 VSMGENVIT
+128 
-137 NFNSQIFY
+137 
-145 AIFKNLPRIILLL
+145 LL

-212 VVTSQYIGHQE
+212 VVTSQYIGRQE
-223 PKNAKAAAAQI
+223 PRDARNAAAQI
-234 LFVLSSF
+234 LFILSSF
-241 SVLVAAVVIGGRHAI
+241 SLLVAAVVVVGRHAI
-256 LRGIFGSID
+256 LQGIFGSID
-265 ADVMTYAE
+265 ADVMRYAE

-307 SSLVMNV
+307 S
-314 VNIGGNAV
+314 
-322 LIYGFKMGVMGAALA
+322 

-455 RRLMLTA
+455 RRLMLFA
-462 YCGAWVMNLSAFFF
+462 YCGAWVMNLSAFLF
-476 ANRFAVSLF
+476 ANKFALGLF

-491 QAMALDIMVWFN
+491 YAMALEVMVWFN
-503 IVSLFV
+503 IVSLFI
-509 WPSSFTL
+509 WPSSFTM

-580 GKWLEQQVI
+580 GKWLEQNVI

>member
-1 MKLKTDDTSLIT
+1 MTATKTPAFHKPPLFTRQQLI
-13 AQQPDAPTP
+13 A
-22 ETPDAAQ
+22 
-29 SPRRSLWKTWIADL
+29 
-43 LLFCFTG
+43 
-50 IYVELC
+50 
-56 LHLCVYHKLDRHT
+56 
-69 IYLILFALQAGVF
+69 
-82 FSLLTSFLPKILR
+82 
-95 QIVGVLL
+95 
-102 VAVQVLFAEVQLVYQ
+102 
-117 CIFGN
+117 
-122 FMPISQ
+122 
-128 VSMGENVIT
+128 
-137 NFNSQIFY
+137 
-145 AIFKNLPRIILLL
+145 LL

-212 VVTSQYIGHQE
+212 VVTSQYIGRQE
-223 PKNAKAAAAQI
+223 PRDARNAAAQI
-234 LFVLSSF
+234 LFILSSF
-241 SVLVAAVVIGGRHAI
+241 SLLVAAVVVAGRHAI
-256 LRGIFGSID
+256 LQGIFGSID
-265 ADVMTYAE
+265 ADVMRYAE

-293 ALFRAQGNSKISMM
+293 ALFRAQGNSKISML

-337 SLVSRAIACV
+337 SLVSRAIACF
-347 AVLYLLQRPACPLR
+347 AVLYLLQKPDCPLR
-361 VDGLQAL
+361 VDGLRAL

-373 LIQQILRV
+373 LIRQILRV

-455 RRLMLTA
+455 RRLMLFA
-462 YCGAWVMNLSAFFF
+462 YCGAWFMNLSAFLF
-476 ANRFAVSLF
+476 ANKFALGLF
-485 NLSPEA
+485 SLSPEA
-491 QAMALDIMVWFN
+491 YAMALEVMVWFN
-503 IVSLFV
+503 IVSLFI
-509 WPSSFTL
+509 WPSS
-516 PNILRAAGD
+516 
-525 ARFTMTVSIVSMW
+525 FTMTVSIVSMW

-580 GKWLEQQVI
+580 GKWLEQNVI